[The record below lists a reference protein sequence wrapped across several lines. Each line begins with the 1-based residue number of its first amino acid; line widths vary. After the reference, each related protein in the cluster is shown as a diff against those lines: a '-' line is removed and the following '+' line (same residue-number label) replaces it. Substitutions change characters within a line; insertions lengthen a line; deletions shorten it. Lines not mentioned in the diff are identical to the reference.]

1 MKIEARVLINR
12 HTGETLALRRVKRGG
27 EVWLE
32 MNGTMP
38 PRQDGP
44 PMHVHH
50 AEIETATV
58 TSGTLSAIVDGRKIV
73 ARTGEA
79 ATFPAGSVHRWWN
92 ESDEPLVFGGF
103 AKPVVDLDR
112 YLQAA
117 FEALNAGTKERPPLF
132 YIAHI
137 AWRHRKTQG
146 LRIGPAWVAAIVVP
160 AIVAIGTVLGKYRGT
175 DWPGSPARCSD
186 APYCGGS

>member
-1 MKIEARVLINR
+1 MKTEPRVLINK
-12 HTGETLALRRVKRGG
+12 HTGERLALRRVKRGT

-50 AEIETATV
+50 AEIEAATV
-58 TSGTLSAIVDGRKIV
+58 TSGTLSAMVNGRKIV
-73 ARTGEA
+73 VRAGEA
-79 ATFPAGSVHRWWN
+79 AVFPAGSAHRWWN
-92 ESDEPLVFGGF
+92 DSDEPLVFGGY

-117 FEALNAGTKERPPLF
+117 FDVLNAGAGERPPIF
-132 YIAHI
+132 YMAHV
-137 AWRHRKTQG
+137 AWRHRKTQE
-146 LRIGPAWVAAIVVP
+146 LRIGPALVQSVLFP
-160 AIVAIGTVLGKYRGT
+160 AIVALGSVLGKYRGT
-175 DWPGSPARCSD
+175 EWPGSPARCSD
-186 APYCGGS
+186 APFCPES